1 MGRPID
7 LTGQRFGRLV
17 VLSEN
22 GRSHSGKKR
31 WLCQCD
37 CGNQTC
43 VVAGDL
49 RSGRTRS
56 CGCLHKESAK
66 IKATKHG
73 KRYSRLYRIWC
84 SIKRRTCVKTDSGYS
99 KYGGRGI
106 GICDEWKQSFESFS
120 EWSLLNGYSDDLTI
134 DRIDNEKGYSPENC
148 RWTTED
154 VQSRNKRN
162 NVWITYRGETHVLS
176 DWAKLTGLSFTTI
189 RHRLDS
195 GWTVERA
202 LTEPA
207 HHKIYT

>member
-1 MGRPID
+1 M
-7 LTGQRFGRLV
+7 
-17 VLSEN
+17 
-22 GRSHSGKKR
+22 
-31 WLCQCD
+31 
-37 CGNQTC
+37 
-43 VVAGDL
+43 
-49 RSGRTRS
+49 
-56 CGCLHKESAK
+56 
-66 IKATKHG
+66 
-73 KRYSRLYRIWC
+73 
-84 SIKRRTCVKTDSGYS
+84 
-99 KYGGRGI
+99 
-106 GICDEWKQSFESFS
+106 
-120 EWSLLNGYSDDLTI
+120 NGYSDDLTI